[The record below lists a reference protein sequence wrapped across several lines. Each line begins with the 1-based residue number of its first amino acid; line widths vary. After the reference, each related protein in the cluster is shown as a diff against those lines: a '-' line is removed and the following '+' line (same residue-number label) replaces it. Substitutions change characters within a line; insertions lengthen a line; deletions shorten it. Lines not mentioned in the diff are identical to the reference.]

1 MTNRTM
7 KQKALKERR
16 QRRAWAKP
24 LAMASGIVPNRGVLG
39 EYKERA
45 AGLGIS
51 EYEVDQLIK
60 KLYKRDAIEGIPA
73 GRTEVLA
80 LLRELKRQVPEMFFF
95 SIVDTP
101 FWNAI
106 CFYNSEKTCYV
117 LALTDL
123 RKHTVRRSI
132 EYGSKERA
140 LHVWNH
146 NKVVWVSHKSI
157 RQDASIRSG

>member
-1 MTNRTM
+1 MQ
-7 KQKALKERR
+7 QKSLKLRR

-24 LAMASGIVPNRGVLG
+24 LARASGIVPNRGVLA

-51 EYEVDQLIK
+51 EYEIDQLIR
-60 KLYKRDAIEGIPA
+60 KLYKRDSIEGIPA
-73 GRTEVLA
+73 GRVEVLA
-80 LLRELKRQVPEMFFF
+80 LLKELKQQVPEMHFF
-95 SIVDTP
+95 SILDNG
-101 FWNAI
+101 WWHAA
-106 CFYNSEKTCYV
+106 CFYNSEKTCFV

-146 NKVVWVSHKSI
+146 NKVIWVSH
-157 RQDASIRSG
+157 RSIRSG